1 MNETSEICIA
11 YQTPSEKA
19 MINIF
24 ADHAH
29 SFVITFQHVAF
40 LNREDVVV

>member
-1 MNETSEICIA
+1 MNGTSEICIA
-11 YQTPSEKA
+11 YQTPREKA

-24 ADHAH
+24 ADPAH
-29 SFVITFQHVAF
+29 RFIITFQHVAF